1 MRLKQIRLAGF
12 KSFVDPTTISFPG
25 DRCAVV
31 GPNGC
36 GKSNIVDAVRWV
48 MGESSAKQ
56 LRGES
61 LADVVFSGSSAR
73 KPAALAAVELVFD
86 NSSGRIGGQ
95 YASYAEIAIRRQA
108 SRDSQSSYFQN
119 GVKCRRRDIADL
131 FLGTGFGP
139 RTYSIIEQGAI
150 GELAEARP
158 EDLRAYLEEA
168 AGISKYK
175 ERRRE
180 TENRIKRTR
189 ENLARLQ
196 DVREELGQQLE
207 RLQKQ
212 AKAAERY
219 RALKEEET
227 LRTAQLHAIRLRQL
241 SGQLEAL
248 QGGLRRWEL
257 ELERRQ
263 AERRSIVTDIEKA
276 RLRHEEANA
285 QCNAEQGRSY
295 ALGNDI
301 QRIEDGIRSNRER
314 AEALQAELLEVRR
327 RAEETARQ
335 QAMDED
341 RIQGF
346 EQAAAN
352 LRPRLEAAQGEDRQA
367 AEALQEREQAW
378 NRWQEAWLAFSKRAA
393 DRERIAQVQ
402 ASRIDH
408 WEQLIQRLRARLD
421 RLAEESQAPS
431 DAESGQ
437 VDVLASEIEAQ
448 QQRRAAVESDIER
461 CLKDLAAAR
470 ENSVR
475 GEAALEDARNDLQ
488 GLRHE
493 LASLQGVQRAALGRS
508 DERVQA
514 WLAAQGL
521 DNAPRLGEA
530 LDAAP
535 GWEHAV
541 EAVLGG
547 FLQGLWVADAGRYAD
562 ALASFAEGPVALL
575 EARLDG
581 EVSGALPSLLSK
593 IRSSDLQLGAL
604 LHGVFAAES
613 EALALASRPS
623 LALGQSIIAPSGLWV
638 GPDWLRRLP
647 AEERDSGIIQRTQAL
662 ETLSARVQ
670 EAERALTELRGDLQ
684 ESRDRAARLEQE
696 REALQGRAAQLEK
709 ALGDLKADHGVRR
722 VKLEEADARRSRAR
736 QERLDIEQQIAQ
748 ESERL
753 AAARKELAAAE
764 AAQAPEAAERQSL
777 TDAKEQLAT
786 ALGEARQAARACHD
800 RYHALNA
807 EAQSLRSRLDAGR
820 SARQRLVEQAEDLDR
835 RRERLERGIEESQAP
850 LPGMQQERSD
860 KLAEQAAA
868 QERQRAARERLDALT
883 AAIGEL
889 EEARNQAEQRVED
902 ARQGL
907 ESARVERQGLSVE
920 AANLRSQVEAAGQA
934 PDALVQELPEA
945 ADEADWV
952 AQLQRIDRRIQRLG
966 PINLAAIDECG
977 VQSERKAYLDAQHQ
991 DLEEALNTLLTAIRK
1006 IDRETR
1012 GRFKETFDAVNGHL
1026 AKLFPKVFG
1035 GGHAYLEL
1043 TGEDLLDTG
1052 VSLMA
1057 RPPGKRN
1064 ASVHLLSGGEKA
1076 LTAVALIFAIFQLNP
1091 SPLCLLDEVDAP
1103 LDDANVSR
1111 FVELI
1116 REMSAEVQFIVVTHN
1131 KLSMEMADRL
1141 IGVTMNE
1148 PGVSRL
1154 VSVDLNEA
1162 AAMAAM

>member
-61 LADVVFSGSSAR
+61 LADVVFNGSSAR

-86 NSSGRIGGQ
+86 NSSGRIGGE

-108 SRDSQSSYFQN
+108 SRDSQSAYFQN
-119 GVKCRRRDIADL
+119 GVRCRRRDIADL

-158 EDLRAYLEEA
+158 EHLRAYLEEA

-219 RALKEEET
+219 RALKEEEA
-227 LRTAQLHAIRLRQL
+227 LRTAQLHAIRLRQV

-248 QGGLRRWEL
+248 QSELRRREL

-263 AERRSIVTDIEKA
+263 AERRSIATDIEKA
-276 RLRHEEANA
+276 RVRHGEANA
-285 QCNAEQGRSY
+285 QCNEEQGRSY

-301 QRIEDGIRSNRER
+301 QRIEDSIRANRER

-327 RAEETARQ
+327 RAEETHRQ

-352 LRPRLEAAQGEDRQA
+352 LRPRVEAAQGEDRQA
-367 AEALQEREQAW
+367 AETLQEREQAW

-393 DRERIAQVQ
+393 DHERIAQVQ

-421 RLAEESQAPS
+421 RLAEENRAPS
-431 DAESGQ
+431 DAESGR
-437 VDVLASEIEAQ
+437 VGVLAREIEAQ
-448 QQRRAAVESDIER
+448 QQQRAAVESDIER

-470 ENSVR
+470 ENGVQ

-493 LASLQGVQRAALGRS
+493 LASLQGVQQAALGRS

-530 LDAAP
+530 LDVAP

-562 ALASFAEGPVALL
+562 ALADFAEGPVALV

-581 EVSGALPSLLSK
+581 AFSGALPSLLAK
-593 IRSSDLQLGAL
+593 IRSTDLQLGAL

-613 EALALASRPS
+613 EALALASRKS
-623 LALGQSIIAPSGLWV
+623 LAPGQSIVAPSGLWV

-647 AEERDSGIIQRTQAL
+647 AEEQDSGILQRTQAL

-670 EAERALTELRGDLQ
+670 EAERALAELRGDLQ
-684 ESRDRAARLEQE
+684 EARDRVVRLEQE

-709 ALGDLKADHGVRR
+709 ALGELKADHGVRR

-736 QERLDIEQQIAQ
+736 QERQDIEQQIAQ
-748 ESERL
+748 ESESL
-753 AAARKELAAAE
+753 TTARKELAAVE

-777 TDAKEQLAT
+777 ADAKERLAA

-800 RYHALNA
+800 RYHALHA
-807 EAQSLRSRLDAGR
+807 EAQSLQSRLEAGR

-835 RRERLERGIEESQAP
+835 RRGRLERGIEESQTP
-850 LPGMQQERSD
+850 LPDLQRERSD

-868 QERQRAARERLDALT
+868 QERQRAMRERLDELT
-883 AAIGEL
+883 AEIGEL

-902 ARQGL
+902 ARQDV

-934 PDALVQELPEA
+934 PEALMQELPEA

-952 AQLQRIDRRIQRLG
+952 EQLQRIDRRIQRLG
-966 PINLAAIDECG
+966 AINLAAIDECG
-977 VQSERKAYLDAQHQ
+977 VQSQRKTYLDAQHQ

-1035 GGHAYLEL
+1035 GGHACLEL
-1043 TGEDLLDTG
+1043 TGEDLLDAG

-1162 AAMAAM
+1162 AAMAAI